1 MTPTPSLLDVLSVQ
15 PTAGARLLITFS
27 DATAGEFDADWLA
40 DKSGSLLLPL
50 GVPAYFCRAFVD
62 GGGLCWPNGL
72 ELSAPTV
79 QAWLRDR
86 GRLTGTPRA
95 A

>member
-1 MTPTPSLLDVLSVQ
+1 MPTPPALLDILSIQTLANGRMVV
-15 PTAGARLLITFS
+15 RFS
-27 DATAGEFDADWLA
+27 DATAGEFDATWLD
-40 DKSGSLLLPL
+40 DKSGTLLEPL
-50 GVPAYFCRAFVD
+50 RTPTYFARAFVD

-72 ELSAPTV
+72 ELSAETV

-86 GRLTGTPRA
+86 GLLIDAPRA